1 MNGIQLTDYNPAIS
15 IQRNLDGQITQGF
28 VVADILAQ
36 NQALILQLYPGELK
50 EYPAVGC
57 GIEAMLLDND
67 PLYWRSVIKE
77 QLAMDNQQ
85 VESVSITTSAINI
98 KSKY

>member
-1 MNGIQLTDYNPAIS
+1 MNGIQLIDYNPAIS
-15 IQRNLDGQITQGF
+15 IKRNVDGQITQGL

-57 GIEAMLLDND
+57 GIETMLLDND

-85 VESVSITTSAINI
+85 VESVRITTSAIKI

>member
-1 MNGIQLTDYNPAIS
+1 MNGIQMIDYSPAVS
-15 IQRNLDGQITQGF
+15 VKRDEDGRITQGL
-28 VVADILAQ
+28 VVGDILAQ
-36 NQALILQLYPGELK
+36 NQALILQLYHGENK

-57 GIEAMLLDND
+57 GIEGMLLDQD
-67 PLYWRSVIKE
+67 PLYWRTTIKE

-85 VESVSITTSAINI
+85 VESVKITTTSIKI